1 MGGRVMGGEGKDLK
15 RLSNGKKGTFAL
27 ILALLLSEFAFLPSA
42 SAETRPL
49 RGGKRVL
56 QSQVLH

>member
-1 MGGRVMGGEGKDLK
+1 MGGRCDGGEGEDSK

-27 ILALLLSEFAFLPSA
+27 ILALVLSEIALLPSA

-49 RGGKRVL
+49 GGARGVL